1 MHSPHPASPTPRPCL
16 ALAPPQVVVTGGNFA
31 DFEGKVLRSEGGR
44 VTAELDIFGKRTTVD
59 LSPGELSS
67 GGGDVGG
74 GGGGDDA

>member
-1 MHSPHPASPTPRPCL
+1 M
-16 ALAPPQVVVTGGNFA
+16 VVTGGNFA